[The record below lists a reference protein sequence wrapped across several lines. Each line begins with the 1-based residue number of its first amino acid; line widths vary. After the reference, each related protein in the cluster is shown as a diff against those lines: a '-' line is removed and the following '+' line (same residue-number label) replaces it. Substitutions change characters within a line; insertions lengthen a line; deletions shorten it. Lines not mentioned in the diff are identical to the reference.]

1 MCRLAIPLSPT
12 LRRAVPVLGAAVILF
27 AAGCSTNTSA
37 SATTTP
43 STDTSAQAD
52 ATSATTVPETTT
64 STVAESTTTTPSTAT
79 TTAPPASDT
88 AAELQAVTEAAEMFV
103 PAAEAAR
110 GVAGGS
116 PNPNHPDLQRWLA
129 DPVLGIFEQSLTST
143 ALLGQTYVGTSPY
156 RLLDSPSP
164 DGDLYRVDLCLF
176 GTTQLLDRDGNEV
189 LGAGTEPDLFE
200 LVLTETEAGWAT
212 SEFIRIEG
220 VACEV

>member
-103 PAAEAAR
+103 PAGDAAW
-110 GVAGGS
+110 GAPGGS
-116 PNPNHPDLQRWLA
+116 PNPDHPELQRWYA
-129 DPVLGIFEQSLTST
+129 DPVLGIFETSLASA
-143 ALLGQTYVGTSPY
+143 ALLGQTTEVTSQY
-156 RLLDSPSP
+156 RLLDGPVPKGDQYTFGLCILSPAVYNA
-164 DGDLYRVDLCLF
+164 DGS
-176 GTTQLLDRDGNEV
+176 V
-189 LGAGTEPDLFE
+189 LSVEQSVPGLFE
-200 LVLTETEAGWAT
+200 IVLTETDAGWAT
-212 SEFIRIEG
+212 SDFILIEG
-220 VACEV
+220 APCEV